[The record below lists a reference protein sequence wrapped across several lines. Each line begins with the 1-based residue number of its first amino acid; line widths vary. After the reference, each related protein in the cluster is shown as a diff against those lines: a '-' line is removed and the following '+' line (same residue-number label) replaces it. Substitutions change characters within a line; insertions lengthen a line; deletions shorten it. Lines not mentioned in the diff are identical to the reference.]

1 MDAKIITDI
10 VHTGADKASEKVGE
24 KAGERLVD
32 ILIDTFIKPKIEALT
47 CKPKNYLVLVDLLA
61 EYIKKCYEN
70 GRYMNTIVFRRDS
83 KTVEEL
89 YIPLTLI
96 KNGRKNE
103 KIYISN
109 ALNNIFEK
117 PRKIMILDT
126 AGMGK
131 STLVKFLYLYCI
143 ENGFGTPIMIE
154 LRRIE
159 MGQSIEDYIT
169 ETIQLVESG
178 FSSSDILELIRR
190 GDFIFFLDGYDEIS
204 DEKKEYVTESIRKF
218 ILSAGENS
226 FIMTS
231 RDDDSLAEFTQFEKY
246 HIKPLTDKEAYALI
260 RKYDKDNSGN
270 IAECLI
276 QDIEKNENYCILRE
290 FLRNPLMVSL
300 LYLTYQYKGVIPY
313 KKHIFYRQVYDAL
326 FEKHDCIKGIGFVHR
341 KKSGLDIED
350 FRKVLSAMGFF
361 SIQKGDV
368 EFEKHE
374 LERLIVK
381 AISVF
386 PNLSE
391 TQPKLFLDD
400 ILHAVPIFLEEGLNY
415 KWAHKS
421 FAEYFAADFICN
433 EIKERE
439 EKIINEML
447 ESPRSTKYYNVLE
460 FLFDMDYSGAIK
472 YMIYPAIKDYVD
484 NYPKLFSQE
493 RFDGLPK
500 EIKDALIFFTWVDD
514 IYFVKIEKMKSSVKD
529 RSDELNDYI
538 AAFALYTKSGREI
551 FSNALLKS
559 YTDRI
564 FIFYNFRKYH
574 QVIKLMQR
582 KDINI
587 FSEKRIQEYP
597 MKVYKMMDVGVYA
610 LDDKDDNILTTDNNA
625 KAIASAAFHSNYE
638 FQNEIV
644 DYDKCC
650 VYLRKL
656 EKEMDKIS
664 TDIFSLV

>member
-1 MDAKIITDI
+1 M
-10 VHTGADKASEKVGE
+10 S
-24 KAGERLVD
+24 
-32 ILIDTFIKPKIEALT
+32 
-47 CKPKNYLVLVDLLA
+47 
-61 EYIKKCYEN
+61 
-70 GRYMNTIVFRRDS
+70 
-83 KTVEEL
+83 
-89 YIPLTLI
+89 
-96 KNGRKNE
+96 
-103 KIYISN
+103 
-109 ALNNIFEK
+109 
-117 PRKIMILDT
+117 
-126 AGMGK
+126 
-131 STLVKFLYLYCI
+131 
-143 ENGFGTPIMIE
+143 
-154 LRRIE
+154 
-159 MGQSIEDYIT
+159 
-169 ETIQLVESG
+169 
-178 FSSSDILELIRR
+178 
-190 GDFIFFLDGYDEIS
+190 
-204 DEKKEYVTESIRKF
+204 
-218 ILSAGENS
+218 
-226 FIMTS
+226 
-231 RDDDSLAEFTQFEKY
+231 
-246 HIKPLTDKEAYALI
+246 
-260 RKYDKDNSGN
+260 NSGYR
-270 IAECLI
+270 
-276 QDIEKNENYCILRE
+276 KNENYRILRE

-374 LERLIVK
+374 LEKLIAK

-500 EIKDALIFFTWVDD
+500 EIKDALIFLRGSM
-514 IYFVKIEKMKSSVKD
+514 IY
-529 RSDELNDYI
+529 
-538 AAFALYTKSGREI
+538 
-551 FSNALLKS
+551 
-559 YTDRI
+559 
-564 FIFYNFRKYH
+564 
-574 QVIKLMQR
+574 
-582 KDINI
+582 
-587 FSEKRIQEYP
+587 
-597 MKVYKMMDVGVYA
+597 
-610 LDDKDDNILTTDNNA
+610 IL
-625 KAIASAAFHSNYE
+625 
-638 FQNEIV
+638 
-644 DYDKCC
+644 
-650 VYLRKL
+650 
-656 EKEMDKIS
+656 
-664 TDIFSLV
+664 